1 MSGQQPFLLFYDE
14 ECPVCRASMRAI
26 LRLAPPS
33 QIEPVGLRSELAER
47 LLADEPLEERLRA
60 FHLIAP
66 DGARWKGPD
75 AVAPLLEHLRFLGP
89 AASLLRRSPLA
100 FRAASHTYHWVARNR
115 GRLARY
121 IPASWAR
128 PLEPPPRE
136 GPVS

>member
-1 MSGQQPFLLFYDE
+1 M
-14 ECPVCRASMRAI
+14 CRASMRGI
-26 LRLAPPS
+26 LRLAPS
-33 QIEPVGLRSELAER
+33 SLLEPVGLRSQLAER
-47 LLADEPLEERLRA
+47 LLPDEPLEERLGA

-66 DGARWKGPD
+66 DGRHWKGPE

-89 AASLLRRSPLA
+89 AAPLLRRSPLA
-100 FRAASHTYHWVARNR
+100 FQAAAHAYQWVARNR

-128 PLEPPPRE
+128 PLEPARGE